1 MLLRLVSVLGGWGG
15 GGGGGGGVGV
25 GGGGGGGGGVGCGWL
40 VGENNL
46 RKEKPE
52 GARFKDET

>member
-1 MLLRLVSVLGGWGG
+1 MLLRLVSVLGGGW
-15 GGGGGGGVGV
+15 
-25 GGGGGGGGGVGCGWL
+25 CGWL